1 MTVEQPSLTD
11 CRFAS
16 MHVVLST
23 YTCVC
28 VDRSKKVKRCPLC
41 KKKII
46 RQRPSA
52 VISQLPDA
60 SQLQLWAGERV
71 SGAKGGAGD
80 VIELSDNDE

>member
-1 MTVEQPSLTD
+1 MIVEQPSLTD

-16 MHVVLST
+16 MHEVLST

-28 VDRSKKVKRCPLC
+28 VDYAKKVKRCPLC
-41 KKKII
+41 KKHI
-46 RQRPSA
+46 RQRPSV
-52 VISQLPDA
+52 VISQLLDA
-60 SQLQLWAGERV
+60 FQLQLWAGERV